1 MITLGAGASRRAGF
15 TLVELAIVLCIG
27 GVLLT
32 LAMPAFAGARANRT
46 ARNARD
52 VLVWSAQQARSTAV
66 KTGSVQLL
74 QIDPATNRVWVVKR
88 NPISAADTTLKV
100 DFRSQYESRL
110 SSTASGVIT
119 VCFSPRGYAF
129 KWGSSCSTAP
139 SNGVDVVF
147 THGNRWATA
156 RLKPLGQVE
165 RI

>member
-1 MITLGAGASRRAGF
+1 MIALRPGVSRRAGF
-15 TLVELAIVLCIG
+15 TLVELAIVISIAG
-27 GVLLT
+27 ILT
-32 LAMPAFAGARANRT
+32 SMAVPAFAGARASRT

-52 VLVWSAQQARSTAV
+52 VLVWSAQQARTTAV

-74 QIDPATNRVWVVKR
+74 QIDPATHRAWVVKR
-88 NPISAADTTLKV
+88 NPSSAADTTLRV

-110 SSTASGVIT
+110 SSAATGVIT
-119 VCFSPRGYAF
+119 VCFSPRGHAF

-147 THGNRWATA
+147 THANRSATA

-165 RI
+165 RL